1 MKEKRGCLS
10 RLIRLTLLVLVLIP
24 ILLYFY
30 WVLPF
35 WGMPFN
41 EKRHG
46 TPPSTPAW
54 ALECW
59 LWEDDINT
67 ADRVRELLA
76 GYEEHD
82 FPVRTILIDSPWSTR
97 YNDFIVDEER
107 YPNPAEFFGKLD
119 DDGYRVVLWMT
130 SVVDSYSKDTA
141 IQDSSDWFEDARGK
155 RYLTGGGRQTG
166 WWKGRGGFVDYSNP
180 EAMDWWRGMQQQ
192 VFDWG
197 IDGWKLDGAATLFG
211 MRLGPFPVPYMR
223 VHSGVMTTR
232 TYMDHY
238 YRDEYQHG
246 LTQNPE
252 FITLSR
258 STDRIGVLDDEVENS
273 PWKYWLDTKAHPEGF
288 APIDASPV
296 NWVGDQD
303 HAWRLEEQG
312 IEEAIE
318 DILRSAKAGYNVIGS
333 DVAGYSGGEFPPRL
347 YARWAQFSA
356 FCGLFLNG
364 GHTNRALWESIPDEW
379 EIVREY
385 AWLHTELI
393 PYIYTHVVACHLGG
407 EPLMRPLEAKYHY
420 LFGDDFLVAPIYED
434 SFERMVSLPEGHWRY
449 LFADNEII
457 EGPKTIT
464 RDYPLDEFPVYVRDG
479 AIVPLNVSRD
489 YTGYGDRM
497 SEGFL
502 TWLIY
507 PRDRSEFEVV
517 HPDGSGRSAIAVD
530 NTGDALDVRV
540 GGEEKAHILRIKMDA
555 KPKSVTIDGVGLIE
569 DTHWNYD
576 VDATMLVVRTRSYVD
591 GHYVIERGG

>member
-1 MKEKRGCLS
+1 MQERRGCLS
-10 RLIRLTLLVLVLIP
+10 RLLRWTMVLIVLTP
-24 ILLYFY
+24 VFLYFY

-35 WGMPFN
+35 WGIPFN

-59 LWEDDINT
+59 LWEDDVNT
-67 ADRVRELLA
+67 ADAVHDLLR

-107 YPNPAEFFGKLD
+107 YPNPTEFFGQLQE
-119 DDGYRVVLWMT
+119 DGYRVVLWMT
-130 SVVDSYSKDTA
+130 PMVDSRSKDTA
-141 IQDSSDWFEDARGK
+141 IPDSQDWFDEAKSNG
-155 RYLTGGGRQTG
+155 YLAGNGQQTG
-166 WWKGRGGFVDYSNP
+166 WWKGRGGFIDYANP
-180 EAMDWWRGMQQQ
+180 DAMTWWRGLQQD

-211 MRLGPFPVPYMR
+211 MRVGSFPVPYMR
-223 VHSGVMTTR
+223 VRSGVMTTR

-258 STDRIGVLDDEVENS
+258 STDRFGMLDDKGENS
-273 PWKYWLDTKAHPEGF
+273 AFKYWLDTKVHAEGF

-303 HAWRLEEQG
+303 HAWRLEQEG
-312 IEEAIE
+312 IEEAIA
-318 DILRSAKAGYNVIGS
+318 DILRSAAMGYNVIGS
-333 DVAGYSGGEFPPRL
+333 DVAGYSGGEFPPGL
-347 YARWAQFSA
+347 YARWAQFST
-356 FCGLFLNG
+356 FCGLFMNG

-379 EIVREY
+379 EIVRTY
-385 AWLHTELI
+385 AWLHTELV
-393 PYIYTHVVACHLGG
+393 PYMYTHVVACHLGG
-407 EPLMRPLEAKYHY
+407 PPLMRPLEAKYQY
-420 LFGDDFLVAPIYED
+420 MLGDDILVAPIYED
-434 SFERMVSLPEGHWRY
+434 APGREVTLPEGTWRF
-449 LFADNEII
+449 LFDDDDIR
-457 EGPKTIT
+457 EGPDTFT
-464 RDYPLDEFPVYVRDG
+464 RSYPLDEYPAFIRDG
-479 AIVPLNVSRD
+479 AIIPLDVKRA
-489 YTGYGDRM
+489 YTGYGDEM
-497 SEGFL
+497 SEGYL

-507 PRDRSEFEVV
+507 PRERSQFEVV

-530 NTGDALDVRV
+530 NTGVDLDVRV
-540 GGEEKAHILRIKMDA
+540 GGVEKPHILRIKMDA
-555 KPKSVTIDGVGLIE
+555 KPASVTIDGVGLQE
-569 DTHWNYD
+569 DTAWTYE
-576 VDATMLVVRTRSYVD
+576 AEEKMLVIRTRSYVE
-591 GHYVIERGG
+591 GHYVIKRGG